1 MPIYTAI
8 LLRLRMRS
16 NAEFFMTLLRAS
28 NGQET
33 NSSFAPSVCVRYND
47 YSKLYA
53 QAGCFMS
60 EFHMN

>member
-1 MPIYTAI
+1 
-8 LLRLRMRS
+8 
-16 NAEFFMTLLRAS
+16 MTLLRAS